1 MAPALAG
8 GPSYLYAEIVDRQP
22 TRVHPQSGD
31 GGNRIVTF
39 RDGPQLMPQ
48 VFVGFA
54 NTDSYPDLTYQEWI
68 KQVANKKMER
78 QVVNRAISQVRAAH
92 FVQ

>member
-1 MAPALAG
+1 MAPALAN

-48 VFVGFA
+48 VFVRFA
-54 NTDSYPDLTYQEWI
+54 DTDSYPNLTYQEWI
-68 KQVANKKMER
+68 TQVANKKMEG
-78 QVVNRAISQVRAAH
+78 QFANRAMSQVRAAH
-92 FVQ
+92 FVR